1 MESNRLVCT
10 KRAND
15 TVIMVGLLSLGV
27 VVGAS
32 IAKKD
37 GEELWLYSYPFGQ
50 MSYCWSI
57 SFKLL
62 SQSFSVCSQ
71 MIFQALMTRI
81 FRRLFLAV
89 SHTTTIWASTIN
101 CLNLR
106 FSELLFQ
113 SSSGYKVLPD

>member
-37 GEELWLYSYPFGQ
+37 GEELFHEAARVLSGSVSNFTLLNV
-50 MSYCWSI
+50 I
-57 SFKLL
+57 LL
-62 SQSFSVCSQ
+62 S
-71 MIFQALMTRI
+71 IFL
-81 FRRLFLAV
+81 
-89 SHTTTIWASTIN
+89 
-101 CLNLR
+101 
-106 FSELLFQ
+106 
-113 SSSGYKVLPD
+113 